1 MNTELPANMPIKE
14 KINWL
19 KHLLNS
25 TDYQAIKY
33 AEGELTIEE
42 YEPVKLQRKQW
53 REEINTLEQGGVD
66 NEK

>member
-1 MNTELPANMPIKE
+1 MNTELPADMPIKE

-33 AEGELTIEE
+33 AEGELTASE
-42 YEPVKLQRKQW
+42 YAPIKKQRKAW
-53 REEINTLEQGGVD
+53 REEINELEK
-66 NEK
+66 EIE